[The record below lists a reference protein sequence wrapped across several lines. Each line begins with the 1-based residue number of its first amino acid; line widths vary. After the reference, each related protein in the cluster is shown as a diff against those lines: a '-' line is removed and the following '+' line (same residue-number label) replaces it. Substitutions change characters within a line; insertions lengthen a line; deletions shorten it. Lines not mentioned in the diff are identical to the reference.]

1 MKSRR
6 RSVLSSPRASH
17 RRLAQTRGRASA
29 ASKFLVGVQIT
40 DAVADHLQ
48 PGRAAPVAP
57 APVKPLEEESR
68 VAAIPPP
75 HAIDQQTLLRFSQQL
90 YAHALTLQEVIRNG
104 GEIAYDVLRPRC
116 DRQAARQ
123 FEIFYGASH
132 GPAPQADFEPELISQ

>member
-6 RSVLSSPRASH
+6 RSVLSSPRASQ

-48 PGRAAPVAP
+48 PGKAAPVAP
-57 APVKPLEEESR
+57 VPVMPLEEESK
-68 VAAIPPP
+68 VAAIQPS

-123 FEIFYGASH
+123 KARVSSCGAW
-132 GPAPQADFEPELISQ
+132 